1 VVANR
6 AVTKPRTWRR
16 AVAHCAN
23 ESSPALATAKLMSI
37 PLDDPIGDRRS
48 GHYFETREVGE
59 NVAMTSPLSAARA
72 FVEEHYPDAVMAFL
86 GGSAATGTATATS
99 DLDVLILLR
108 DDFGD
113 VAFVETTTHQ
123 GWLVEAFVYGPV
135 AAEHW
140 IRRGREERRPVLDTL
155 AASGLVLT
163 GNAQARDW
171 AEHARRVLAVG
182 PGAPEPADVDR
193 RRYGLSS
200 LVDDL
205 EGSGDPAES
214 YVIAATAWREAA
226 ELALLAT
233 DRWLATGKWLIRSSV
248 TGMITD

>member
-1 VVANR
+1 
-6 AVTKPRTWRR
+6 
-16 AVAHCAN
+16 
-23 ESSPALATAKLMSI
+23 
-37 PLDDPIGDRRS
+37 
-48 GHYFETREVGE
+48 
-59 NVAMTSPLSAARA
+59 MTSPLSAARA

-108 DDFGD
+108 DDLGD

-155 AASGLVLT
+155 AASGLILT

-233 DRWLATGKWLIRSSV
+233 DRWLATGKWLIRQLRHGDDYGLIRWAAGERDLQELSTICRVVLDVAGGYLQHGFIRGERNFDLVRSSLRLTNSTV
-248 TGMITD
+248 HR